1 MRVPTFTFKH
11 KSTGQE
17 ITINQCDYNQDRYQY
32 LTNLGSL
39 NNWERISE
47 SGAGG
52 DEGYQASKV
61 NSDIA
66 IMIKDK
72 RKIDNLGKKIKF
84 A

>member
-1 MRVPTFTFKH
+1 MRCPTFTFKN
-11 KSTGQE
+11 KQTGKV
-17 ITINQCDYNQDRYQY
+17 IVINQSDYNQDRYQY

-52 DEGYQASKV
+52 DEGYQASKA

-72 RKIDNLGKKIKF
+72 RKIDNLGVKVKF